1 MHIQVPS
8 LHHDHYIIQYF
19 QNHIHPLKKGNG
31 SHETTNGTKT
41 GSGSL
46 SGAGVAGMSAGSR
59 AAGSALNAANGR
71 GHGGAV
77 GTSDSSGSSGTGT
90 SGDYGGSGSA
100 ATGGGGGSDGRA
112 GGLGREVRST
122 VVLAEL
128 FQGDVRSL
136 I

>member
-1 MHIQVPS
+1 MHIQGPS
-8 LHHDHYIIQYF
+8 LHHDHYIIQCF
-19 QNHIHPLKKGNG
+19 QNQFHPLKKGNG
-31 SHETTNGTKT
+31 SHDTTNGTKT

-46 SGAGVAGMSAGSR
+46 SGAGVAGVSAGSR

-90 SGDYGGSGSA
+90 DGDDGGSGSA
-100 ATGGGGGSDGRA
+100 TTGGGGGSNGRA
-112 GGLGREVRST
+112 GGLGREVCGT

-128 FQGDVRSL
+128 YFKMML
-136 I
+136 EA